1 MKIAV
6 SFIKSKYDDIT
17 TIQKIDETSADYL
30 HVDIMDGK
38 FAGQK
43 NYSVEDIIN
52 LAKHTSKL
60 LDIHLMVLNPES
72 YIEGLAQLNVKCI
85 AFHVEATDKVNEII
99 DLIHSYGIKAGISL
113 NPETSVEKIKP
124 YLDRIDEVL
133 IMTVHPGKG
142 GQTFIEEMTKKIDRL
157 NNLGDY
163 ILAVD
168 GGINAETIKLVK
180 KADMAIS
187 GSFICESNDYEK
199 SIEILRGLKR

>member
-142 GQTFIEEMTKKIDRL
+142 GQTFIEEMTKKIDEL

-199 SIEILRGLKR
+199 SIEILRG

>member
-30 HVDIMDGK
+30 HIDIMDGK

-52 LAKHTSKL
+52 LTKHTSKL

-72 YIEGLAQLNVKCI
+72 YIEGLVQLNVKCI
-85 AFHVEATDKVNEII
+85 TFHVEATDKVNEII

-142 GQTFIEEMTKKIDRL
+142 GQTFIEEMTKKIDKL

-199 SIEILRGLKR
+199 SIEILRG

>member
-60 LDIHLMVLNPES
+60 LDIHLMVLNPVS
-72 YIEGLAQLNVKCI
+72 YIEGLVQLNVKCI
-85 AFHVEATDKVNEII
+85 TFHVEATDKLNEII

-142 GQTFIEEMTKKIDRL
+142 GQTFIEEMTKKIDKL

-199 SIEILRGLKR
+199 SIEILRG

>member
-72 YIEGLAQLNVKCI
+72 YIEGLVQLNVKCI
-85 AFHVEATDKVNEII
+85 TFHVEATDKVNEII

-180 KADMAIS
+180 KSDMAVS

-199 SIEILRGLKR
+199 SIEILRG

>member
-72 YIEGLAQLNVKCI
+72 YIEGLVQLNVKCI
-85 AFHVEATDKVNEII
+85 TFHVEATDKVNEII
-99 DLIHSYGIKAGISL
+99 DLIHSYGIKAGIGL

-142 GQTFIEEMTKKIDRL
+142 GQTFIEEMTKKIDKL

-180 KADMAIS
+180 KADMAVS

-199 SIEILRGLKR
+199 SIEILRG

>member
-72 YIEGLAQLNVKCI
+72 YIEGLVQLNVKCI
-85 AFHVEATDKVNEII
+85 TFHVEATNKVNEII

-199 SIEILRGLKR
+199 SIDILRG

>member
-72 YIEGLAQLNVKCI
+72 YIEGLVQLNVKCI
-85 AFHVEATDKVNEII
+85 TFHVEATDKVNEII

-142 GQTFIEEMTKKIDRL
+142 GQTFIEEMTKKIDEL

-180 KADMAIS
+180 KSDMAVS

-199 SIEILRGLKR
+199 SIEILRG

>member
-60 LDIHLMVLNPES
+60 LDIHLMVLNPGS
-72 YIEGLAQLNVKCI
+72 YIEGLVQLNVKCI
-85 AFHVEATDKVNEII
+85 TFHVEATDKVNEII

-142 GQTFIEEMTKKIDRL
+142 GQTFIEEMTKKIDKL

-199 SIEILRGLKR
+199 SIEILRG

>member
-72 YIEGLAQLNVKCI
+72 YIEGLVQLNVNCI
-85 AFHVEATDKVNEII
+85 TFHVEATDKVNEII

-199 SIEILRGLKR
+199 SIEILRG

>member
-72 YIEGLAQLNVKCI
+72 YIEGLVQLNVKCI
-85 AFHVEATDKVNEII
+85 TFHVEATDKVNEII

-142 GQTFIEEMTKKIDRL
+142 GQTFIEEMTKKIDEL

-180 KADMAIS
+180 KADMAVS

-199 SIEILRGLKR
+199 SIETLRG

>member
-72 YIEGLAQLNVKCI
+72 YIEGLVQLNVKCI
-85 AFHVEATDKVNEII
+85 TFHVEATNKVNEII

-199 SIEILRGLKR
+199 SIEILRG

>member
-72 YIEGLAQLNVKCI
+72 YIEGLVQLNVKCI
-85 AFHVEATDKVNEII
+85 TFHVEATDKVNEII

-142 GQTFIEEMTKKIDRL
+142 GQTFIEEMTKKIDEL

-180 KADMAIS
+180 KADMAVS

-199 SIEILRGLKR
+199 SIEILRG

>member
-85 AFHVEATDKVNEII
+85 AFPVEATDKVNEII

-142 GQTFIEEMTKKIDRL
+142 GQTFIEEMTKKIDKL

-199 SIEILRGLKR
+199 SIEILRG

>member
-72 YIEGLAQLNVKCI
+72 YIEGLVQLNVKCI
-85 AFHVEATDKVNEII
+85 TFHVEATDKVNKII

-142 GQTFIEEMTKKIDRL
+142 GQTFIEEMTKKIDKL

-199 SIEILRGLKR
+199 SIEILRG

>member
-72 YIEGLAQLNVKCI
+72 YIEGLVQLNVKCI
-85 AFHVEATDKVNEII
+85 TFHVEATDKVNEII

-142 GQTFIEEMTKKIDRL
+142 GQTFIEEMTKKIDKL

-180 KADMAIS
+180 KADMAVS

-199 SIEILRGLKR
+199 SIEILRG

>member
-72 YIEGLAQLNVKCI
+72 YIEGLVQLNVKCI
-85 AFHVEATDKVNEII
+85 TFHVEATDKVNEII

-168 GGINAETIKLVK
+168 GGINAETIKQVK

-199 SIEILRGLKR
+199 SIEILRG

>member
-72 YIEGLAQLNVKCI
+72 YIEGLVQLNVKCI
-85 AFHVEATDKVNEII
+85 TFHVEATDKVNEII

-142 GQTFIEEMTKKIDRL
+142 GQTFIEEMAKKIDEL
-157 NNLGDY
+157 NNFGDY

-199 SIEILRGLKR
+199 SIEILRG

>member
-60 LDIHLMVLNPES
+60 LDIHLMVLNPEC
-72 YIEGLAQLNVKCI
+72 YIEGLVQLNVKCI
-85 AFHVEATDKVNEII
+85 TFHVEATDKVNEII

-142 GQTFIEEMTKKIDRL
+142 GQTFIEEMTKKIDKL

-199 SIEILRGLKR
+199 SIEILRG

>member
-72 YIEGLAQLNVKCI
+72 YIEGLVQLNVKCI
-85 AFHVEATDKVNEII
+85 TFHVEATDKVNEII

-142 GQTFIEEMTKKIDRL
+142 GQTFIEEMTKKIDKL

-199 SIEILRGLKR
+199 SIEILRG

>member
-72 YIEGLAQLNVKCI
+72 YIEGLVQLNVKCI
-85 AFHVEATDKVNEII
+85 TFHVEATDKVNEII

-142 GQTFIEEMTKKIDRL
+142 GQTFIEESND
-157 NNLGDY
+157 NL
-163 ILAVD
+163 IICVD
-168 GGINAETIKLVK
+168 GT
-180 KADMAIS
+180 
-187 GSFICESNDYEK
+187 
-199 SIEILRGLKR
+199 

>member
-142 GQTFIEEMTKKIDRL
+142 GQTFIEEMTKKIDKL

-199 SIEILRGLKR
+199 SIEILRG

>member
-72 YIEGLAQLNVKCI
+72 YIEGLVQLNVKCI
-85 AFHVEATDKVNEII
+85 TFHVEATDKVNEII

-142 GQTFIEEMTKKIDRL
+142 GQTFIEEMTKKIDEL

-168 GGINAETIKLVK
+168 GGINAETIKQVK

-199 SIEILRGLKR
+199 SIEILRG

>member
-72 YIEGLAQLNVKCI
+72 YIEGLVQLSVKCI
-85 AFHVEATDKVNEII
+85 TFHVEATDKVNEII

-142 GQTFIEEMTKKIDRL
+142 GQTFIEEMTKKIDKL

-199 SIEILRGLKR
+199 SIEILRG

>member
-85 AFHVEATDKVNEII
+85 TFHVEATDKVNEII

-142 GQTFIEEMTKKIDRL
+142 GQTFIEEMTKKIDKL

-199 SIEILRGLKR
+199 SIEILRG

>member
-72 YIEGLAQLNVKCI
+72 YIEGLVQLNVKCI
-85 AFHVEATDKVNEII
+85 TFHVEATDKVNEII

-142 GQTFIEEMTKKIDRL
+142 GQTFIKEMTKKIDRL

-199 SIEILRGLKR
+199 SIEILRG

>member
-199 SIEILRGLKR
+199 SIEILRG

>member
-72 YIEGLAQLNVKCI
+72 YIEGLVQLNVKCI
-85 AFHVEATDKVNEII
+85 TFHVEATDKVNEII

-142 GQTFIEEMTKKIDRL
+142 GQKFIEEMTKKIDKL

-199 SIEILRGLKR
+199 SIEILRG

>member
-72 YIEGLAQLNVKCI
+72 YIEGLVQLNVKCI
-85 AFHVEATDKVNEII
+85 TFHVEATDKVNEII

-142 GQTFIEEMTKKIDRL
+142 GQTFIEETTKKIDKL

-199 SIEILRGLKR
+199 SIEILRG

>member
-72 YIEGLAQLNVKCI
+72 YIEGLAHLNVKCI
-85 AFHVEATDKVNEII
+85 TFHVEATDKVNEII

-142 GQTFIEEMTKKIDRL
+142 GQTFIEEMTKKIDEL

-199 SIEILRGLKR
+199 SIEILRG

>member
-72 YIEGLAQLNVKCI
+72 YIEGLVQLNVKCI
-85 AFHVEATDKVNEII
+85 TFHVEATDKVNEII

-142 GQTFIEEMTKKIDRL
+142 GQTFIEEMAKKIDKL

-199 SIEILRGLKR
+199 SIEILRG

>member
-72 YIEGLAQLNVKCI
+72 YIEGLVQLNVKCI
-85 AFHVEATDKVNEII
+85 TFHVEATDKVNEII

-199 SIEILRGLKR
+199 SIEILRG

>member
-72 YIEGLAQLNVKCI
+72 YIEGLVQLNVKCI
-85 AFHVEATDKVNEII
+85 TFHVEATDKVNEII

-124 YLDRIDEVL
+124 YLDLD
-133 IMTVHPGKG
+133 
-142 GQTFIEEMTKKIDRL
+142 
-157 NNLGDY
+157 
-163 ILAVD
+163 
-168 GGINAETIKLVK
+168 
-180 KADMAIS
+180 
-187 GSFICESNDYEK
+187 
-199 SIEILRGLKR
+199 

>member
-30 HVDIMDGK
+30 HIDIMDGK

-52 LAKHTSKL
+52 LTKHTSKL

-72 YIEGLAQLNVKCI
+72 YIEGLVQLNVKCI
-85 AFHVEATDKVNEII
+85 TFHVEATDKVNEII

-142 GQTFIEEMTKKIDRL
+142 GQTFIEEMTKKIDKL

-180 KADMAIS
+180 KADMASS

-199 SIEILRGLKR
+199 SIEILRG

>member
-124 YLDRIDEVL
+124 YLDRMDEVL

-199 SIEILRGLKR
+199 SIEILRG

>member
-52 LAKHTSKL
+52 LAKHTNKL

-72 YIEGLAQLNVKCI
+72 YIEGLVQLNVKCI
-85 AFHVEATDKVNEII
+85 TFHVEATDKVNEII

-124 YLDRIDEVL
+124 YLDRIDEIL

-142 GQTFIEEMTKKIDRL
+142 GQTFIEEMTKKIDKL

-199 SIEILRGLKR
+199 SIEILRG

>member
-72 YIEGLAQLNVKCI
+72 YIEGLVQLNVKCI
-85 AFHVEATDKVNEII
+85 TFHVEATDKVNEII

-142 GQTFIEEMTKKIDRL
+142 GQTFIEEMTKKIDKL

-180 KADMAIS
+180 KADIAIS

-199 SIEILRGLKR
+199 SIEILRG

>member
-72 YIEGLAQLNVKCI
+72 YIEGLVQLNVKCI
-85 AFHVEATDKVNEII
+85 TFHVEATDKVNEII

-142 GQTFIEEMTKKIDRL
+142 GQTFIEEMTKKIDEL

-199 SIEILRGLKR
+199 SIEILRG